1 MRSPQLILA
10 GLLLVAWAALNAIWL
25 SQDKL
30 LQDGDEMG
38 QVGAAELY
46 VEDLK
51 QGQPGAFLART
62 VSAEMGDYPPAYAA
76 STGLWWW
83 AMQTADPSRPRVRAV
98 GLIWLLA
105 LAAGV
110 GGICLQL
117 GRSFPNAALAAVA
130 ALWLPLPMA
139 LGKHFMPEVMLAAAC
154 TAVLWAALRQREQ
167 PTAGRAIM
175 LGLSLALALLVKQS
189 ALLFVVL
196 PTLGLVRYRKS
207 LLLCA
212 VGLLP
217 ALPWYANNLGA
228 QSGYLWGSATHAG
241 DADLWSH
248 LLFYPRALW
257 APVLG
262 PVALALGIAGGIA
275 AWKERGPTLRLALLS
290 ALGLVPLVL
299 LPNKYERLLLP
310 LLPMVPVLFAALLER
325 LPQTA
330 FATPVLAGL
339 SGALSFGPSNA
350 LTQAPQANAAL
361 LQGCPQVWLR
371 APVTSDAGLVAVV
384 EAARSAGPGPVLVRK
399 GPGFPCHIQTTH
411 PWSQHLEIALRRD
424 GQDRAVLTDGF
435 GVVIVDFRD
444 GMPGD
449 RLPVPQ
455 LESDY
460 ALMVLRN
467 APEKPASGSLPTL
480 EPR

>member
-1 MRSPQLILA
+1 MKSPQLLLSS
-10 GLLLVAWAALNAIWL
+10 LLLVAWAALNAIWI

-38 QVGAAELY
+38 HVGAAELY
-46 VEDLK
+46 LEYLK
-51 QGQPGAFLART
+51 QVQPQAFLSRT
-62 VSAEMGDYPPAYAA
+62 VSPEMGDYPPAYAA

-83 AMQTADPSRPRVRAV
+83 AMQTPDPSLPRVRAI

-110 GGICLQL
+110 GGICLEV
-117 GRSFPNAALAAVA
+117 GRSLPNAALAAVT

-139 LGKHFMPEVMLAAAC
+139 LGKHFMPEVLLAAAC
-154 TAVLWAALRQREQ
+154 TAVLWAALRQRKQ
-167 PTAGRAIM
+167 PTAGRALT

-207 LLLCA
+207 LLFCA
-212 VGLLP
+212 VGVLP
-217 ALPWYANNLGA
+217 ALPWYINNLGA
-228 QSGYLWGSATHAG
+228 QGGYLWDSATHTG
-241 DADLWSH
+241 DAEIWAH

-262 PVALALGIAGGIA
+262 PLALALAIAGGIA
-275 AWKERGPTLRLALLS
+275 AWKERGPTLRLALLWG
-290 ALGLVPLVL
+290 LGLVPLVL

-330 FATPVLAGL
+330 WATPLLAGF
-339 SGALSFGPSNA
+339 SGALSFGLGSTLA
-350 LTQAPQANAAL
+350 QAPQANAAL
-361 LQGCPQVWLR
+361 LQGCPQSWLR
-371 APVTSDAGLVAVV
+371 APMTLDAGLMAVL
-384 EAARSAGPGPVLVRK
+384 EAARSAGPGPVLVRN
-399 GPGFPCHIQTTH
+399 GPSFPCRIQTTH

-424 GQDRAVLTDGF
+424 GQDRAVRTDGF
-435 GVVIVDFRD
+435 GVVIVDFRQN
-444 GMPGD
+444 MPGD
-449 RLPVPQ
+449 RLPLPQ
-455 LESDY
+455 LETDY

-467 APEKPASGSLPTL
+467 AHGRPASGTLPDM

>member
-1 MRSPQLILA
+1 MRSPQLVLA
-10 GLLLVAWAALNAIWL
+10 SLLVVAWAALNAIWI

-30 LQDGDEMG
+30 VQDGDEMG
-38 QVGAAELY
+38 HVGAAELY
-46 VEDLK
+46 VEDLD
-51 QGQPGAFLART
+51 QGQPLAFLART

-83 AMQTADPSRPRVRAV
+83 AMQTPDPSRPSVRAV

-105 LAAGV
+105 LGAGV
-110 GGICLQL
+110 VGICHQL
-117 GRSFPNAALAAVA
+117 GRSFPSAALAGVS

-167 PTAGRAIM
+167 PTAGRAVV
-175 LGLSLALALLVKQS
+175 LGLSLALAVLVKQS

-212 VGLLP
+212 LGLLL

-228 QSGYLWGSATHAG
+228 QGGYLWDSATQAG

-257 APVLG
+257 APALG
-262 PVALALGIAGGIA
+262 PVALTLGIAGGLA
-275 AWKERGPTLRLALLS
+275 AWKERGPTLRMTLLWS
-290 ALGLVPLVL
+290 LGLVPLIL

-330 FATPVLAGL
+330 FATPILAGF
-339 SGALSFGPSNA
+339 SGALSFGLGGA

-361 LQGCPQVWLR
+361 LQGCPQSWLR
-371 APVTSDAGLVAVV
+371 APVLSDAGLMAVV

-399 GPGFPCHIQTTH
+399 GPSFPCSIQTTH
-411 PWSQHLEIALRRD
+411 PWSQHLEVALRRD

-435 GVVIVDFRD
+435 GVVIVDFRQ

-449 RLPVPQ
+449 RLPLPQ
-455 LESDY
+455 LQSNY
-460 ALMVLRN
+460 ALMVLGN
-467 APEKPASGSLPTL
+467 AHGRPASGSLPTL